1 MQATLFEYTGKGS
14 PDPARA
20 AANALV
26 FTKSTRLKMNPD
38 LYAQVEAMTDDEIR
52 QELEYMANTIPSSW
66 EFCHYSFIITGV
78 SRGFTHQFVRTR
90 TGAYAQQTMRILD
103 VSDFEYIT
111 GPTVLDGGA
120 RQAIYDETME
130 HVNGA
135 YAALLETGA
144 AIEDARGVLPTNI
157 STNICADFNLRTL
170 SELFR
175 KRASTRTQGEYRDV
189 IDAMKAAVIEV
200 HPWTALFFERSFDV
214 AAAELEAMI
223 NEVFAHGGG
232 WVGPVDETRIKMIK
246 LIDQMRTMV

>member
-1 MQATLFEYTGKGS
+1 MQVTLFEYSGKGS

-26 FTKSTRLKMNPD
+26 FTKSTRLQMTPD
-38 LYAQVEAMTDDEIR
+38 LYAQVEAMPQEVID

-90 TGAYAQQTMRILD
+90 TGAYAQQTMRILN
-103 VSDFEYIT
+103 VEDFDYIV
-111 GPTVLDGGA
+111 GPTLAEPGLA
-120 RQAIYDETME
+120 RVTYDESME
-130 HVNGA
+130 AINRDYKRLIGM
-135 YAALLETGA
+135 GA
-144 AIEDARGVLPTNI
+144 AIEDARGILPTNI

-175 KRASTRTQGEYRDV
+175 KRASSRTQGEYRDV
-189 IDAMKAAVIEV
+189 IDAMKEAVIAV
-200 HPWTALFFERSFDV
+200 HPWTALFFNRSFDV
-214 AAAELEAMI
+214 AAAELEQGI
-223 NEVFAHGGG
+223 NDLYGLAPE
-232 WVGPVDETRIKMIK
+232 ERTRLIK